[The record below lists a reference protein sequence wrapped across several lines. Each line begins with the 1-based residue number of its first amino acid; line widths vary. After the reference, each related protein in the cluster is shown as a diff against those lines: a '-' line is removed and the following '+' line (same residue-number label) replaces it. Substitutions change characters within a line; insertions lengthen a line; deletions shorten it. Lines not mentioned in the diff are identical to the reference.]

1 MGRLI
6 QMKWYHKLLILFGI
20 ILVICCTG
28 LIVNTVKLNK
38 ELEASK
44 AETVELLKRVDELQQ
59 DNEVLLSE
67 VAVLEDS
74 VATLKIDIEV
84 AKKQKIKLVEKVKYI
99 EPVNDTIETF
109 IALDSL
115 NNGIIRD
122 LEKLVAVQSIQIDN
136 YKVVIENDELIKQQM
151 SLAIKRKDEEIEAYN
166 KQLKKAKNQN
176 VALGTTTTVAVI
188 GIILIALL

>member
-1 MGRLI
+1 
-6 QMKWYHKLLILFGI
+6 MKLWHKLLIGFGVL
-20 ILVICCTG
+20 LVICCTC

-84 AKKQKIKLVEKVKYI
+84 AKKRKIQLVEKVKYI

-122 LEKLVAVQSIQIDN
+122 LEKLVAVQSIQIEN

-176 VALGTTTTVAVI
+176 VALGTTTTVAIV
-188 GIILIALL
+188 GIILLALL